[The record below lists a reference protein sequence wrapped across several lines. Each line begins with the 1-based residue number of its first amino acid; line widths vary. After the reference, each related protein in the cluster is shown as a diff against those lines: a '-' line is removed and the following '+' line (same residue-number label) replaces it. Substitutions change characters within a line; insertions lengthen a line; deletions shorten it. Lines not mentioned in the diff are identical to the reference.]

1 MNPRPYPS
9 DLTSQQWAVLKPLLP
24 PARTGGRPRKTEM
37 RSVVNAI
44 FYRNR
49 NGCIWRALPHDF
61 PPWRTVVCTNVS
73 ANVAEILST
82 VADRFSLETTF
93 PDCKEIVRAGQ
104 QQARFVW
111 ANIGAFNVLP
121 VDLHADQG
129 LDPVPR
135 GGRAGGSLRI
145 PRDS

>member
-1 MNPRPYPS
+1 MNPKPYPS

-61 PPWRTVVCTNVS
+61 PPWRTVYNYFAAWKQTEPGRSSMTPSDVES
-73 ANVAEILST
+73 GGE
-82 VADRFSLETTF
+82 
-93 PDCKEIVRAGQ
+93 
-104 QQARFVW
+104 
-111 ANIGAFNVLP
+111 P
-121 VDLHADQG
+121 V
-129 LDPVPR
+129 
-135 GGRAGGSLRI
+135 GS
-145 PRDS
+145 